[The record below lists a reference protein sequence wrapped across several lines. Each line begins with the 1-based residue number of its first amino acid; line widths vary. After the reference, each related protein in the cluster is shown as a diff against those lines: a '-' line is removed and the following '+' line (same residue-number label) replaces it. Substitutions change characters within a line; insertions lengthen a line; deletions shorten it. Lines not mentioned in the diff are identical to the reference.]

1 MPDSNRIP
9 AFREPNASSAR
20 LLEGCHIL
28 VVEDDCIQCD
38 GIVASLSDA
47 GATIIG
53 PAINLNDAMQLCDKG
68 GIHFAVVDI
77 DLGDGP
83 SFDLA
88 WHLRRLQVPFLFVT
102 AYECREIPPG
112 LEDVTCL
119 EKPFAGYVLVDAA
132 ARTAGGISA

>member
-1 MPDSNRIP
+1 MPVSNRVP
-9 AFREPNASSAR
+9 ANSDPDASSAR

-88 WHLRRLQVPFLFVT
+88 WHLRQLKVPFLFAT
-102 AYECREIPPG
+102 GYECRKIPPG
-112 LEDVTCL
+112 LEDVACL
-119 EKPFAGYVLVDAA
+119 EKPFAQHALVHAA